1 MWSALRLCILD
12 LALLCNHDLNFMS
25 NTACVYVCCSSLRA
39 AQHTL
44 AKGLSPRWVVQLPPR
59 RRKRK
64 WRLAIHLDFP
74 PFFPK
79 QCGHTWWSHTC
90 APMLLTL
97 TAQKFLHIRK
107 SRAKLGVWTANL
119 VTFTAQRLLIFR
131 FWRKSRTKWWFGP
144 LAQPSRHFGRVGS
157 LSLWHGANFKIAP
170 VTFSSLCAGQI
181 ALVWRGA
188 HSDIARAIVSS
199 LSTCRIAR
207 VALRVNE
214 ILRRDLEEVFCR
226 EFAQRSCRGDL
237 L

>member
-1 MWSALRLCILD
+1 MRSALRLCILD
-12 LALLCNHDLNFMS
+12 LSLLCNHDLNFVS
-25 NTACVYVCCSSLRA
+25 NTACVCVCCSSLRA

-59 RRKRK
+59 RPKRK

-90 APMLLTL
+90 APLLLTL
-97 TAQKFLHIRK
+97 TAQKLLHLRK
-107 SRAKLGVWTANL
+107 SRAKLGL
-119 VTFTAQRLLIFR
+119 GMCERQI
-131 FWRKSRTKWWFGP
+131 WWP
-144 LAQPSRHFGRVGS
+144 LQHKGSLSSVFDGSLARNGGSDLSLNPVGS
-157 LSLWHGANFKIAP
+157 LSRWHGANFEIAP

-188 HSDIARAIVSS
+188 HFEIARAIVSS

-207 VALRVNE
+207 VALRVKE

-226 EFAQRSCRGDL
+226 EFAQKSCWGDL